1 MSLRSGKTRGIGK
14 VGREVPSYLRKK
26 KRKGK
31 SKERWKIAQAARM
44 EEKWTGRN
52 RKRGRDDKTRSA
64 EGRTAKK
71 GRIDKASW
79 NFFNPSP
86 PLGEETT
93 AIGQRMKLDKFNTAA
108 RRLLPLRWNRWLGQF
123 TVEFTHSSELLLMNF
138 A

>member
-1 MSLRSGKTRGIGK
+1 MEDCTSGED
-14 VGREVPSYLRKK
+14 GRKMN
-26 KRKGK
+26 G
-31 SKERWKIAQAARM
+31 
-44 EEKWTGRN
+44 EEPEGE
-52 RKRGRDDKTRSA
+52 GDDKTRSA

-108 RRLLPLRWNRWLGQF
+108 RRLLPLWWNRWLGQF